1 METQQLAQKIA
12 ELCFNKKGYDVK
24 IIDLRSVAL
33 FADYF
38 VLCSAESDV
47 QVKAIADDIEE
58 KLKEQGIRCWH
69 KEGYKALQWILL
81 DYVDIVVHIF
91 RKEAREYYNLERL
104 WSDAPS
110 WNVEDP
116 ELVKI
121 NKN

>member
-1 METQQLAQKIA
+1 LETQQLAQKIA

>member
-1 METQQLAQKIA
+1 LETQQLAQKIA

-24 IIDLRSVAL
+24 IIDLRNVAL

-47 QVKAIADDIEE
+47 QVKAIADDVEE

>member
-24 IIDLRSVAL
+24 IIDLRNVAL

>member
-1 METQQLAQKIA
+1 LETQQLAQRIA

-24 IIDLRSVAL
+24 IIDLKNVAL

-38 VLCSAESDV
+38 VICSADSDI
-47 QVKAIADDIEE
+47 QVKAISDEIDD
-58 KLKEQGIRCWH
+58 KLREQGIRCWH
-69 KEGYKALQWILL
+69 KEGLKALQWVLL

-91 RKEAREYYNLERL
+91 KKEAREYYNLERL

-116 ELVKI
+116 ALVKE
-121 NKN
+121 NKK

>member
-1 METQQLAQKIA
+1 METQQLAQRIG

-24 IIDLRSVAL
+24 IIDLKSVAL

-38 VLCSAESDV
+38 VLCSADSDV
-47 QVKAIADDIEE
+47 QVKAIADEIDE

-69 KEGYKALQWILL
+69 KEGYKALQWVLL

-91 RKEAREYYNLERL
+91 RKEARDYYNLERL
-104 WSDAPS
+104 WGDAPS

-116 ELVKI
+116 ALLKT
-121 NKN
+121 NKK

>member
-1 METQQLAQKIA
+1 LETQQLAQKIA

-24 IIDLRSVAL
+24 IIDLKGVAL

-69 KEGYKALQWILL
+69 KEGYKALQWVLL

-116 ELVKI
+116 QLVKI
-121 NKN
+121 NKK

>member
-24 IIDLRSVAL
+24 IIDLKGVAL

-69 KEGYKALQWILL
+69 KEGYKALQWVLL

-116 ELVKI
+116 QLVKI
-121 NKN
+121 NKK